1 MTVLHVL
8 VPLANEVHQN
18 DRVFLRIGPNTQ
30 RRIDDLCAWSSHT
43 FQRGEHVWALGAGAD
58 LKHESG
64 PTLAALMERYLTEE
78 CGVSDV
84 ITNYRDIDAYGTVE
98 EMAWVIA
105 KAHVLYP
112 EHELRFVFG
121 TQPRHL
127 ARVKC
132 IVRLFHPKI
141 NAVFVPTGYVRQI
154 PMWHEALA
162 YAKLA
167 SLKLGFKRFVRKLRR
182 SVSLRV
188 DKA

>member
-30 RRIDDLCAWSSHT
+30 RRIDDLYARSLHT
-43 FQRGEHVWALGAGAD
+43 FQRGEYVWALGAGAD
-58 LKHESG
+58 RKHESG
-64 PTLAALMERYLTEE
+64 PTLAALMERYLMEE
-78 CGVSDV
+78 HGVSKV
-84 ITNYRDIDAYGTVE
+84 ITNYRDIDAYGTAE
-98 EMAWVIA
+98 EIAWVIA

-141 NAVFVPTGYVRQI
+141 NAVFVSTGYVRQI
-154 PMWHEALA
+154 PMWHESLG
-162 YAKLA
+162 YVKLVC
-167 SLKLGFKRFVRKLRR
+167 LKFGLKRLVLKFRR
-182 SVSLRV
+182 SVSLRI